1 MASVRAHPVVGETGG
16 SVRASGIVIQAQVMV
31 AVQLGTSVRAAVWV
45 MQDTAEATDTT
56 LEDVAEEVLCGRVRF
71 DGL

>member
-1 MASVRAHPVVGETGG
+1 MTMIMTGG
-16 SVRASGIVIQAQVMV
+16 DVSGIVIQAQVIV
-31 AVQLGTSVRAAVWV
+31 AVQLGTSLRAAVRV